1 MCVLFYV
8 ITLFILCYN
17 SIYMSHENTYDLVII
32 GGGPAGSAAAVYAA
46 RKKIKSAII
55 TTEFGGQSIVSD
67 DIQNWIGTPHISG
80 FDLAKSLESHV
91 KEYQG
96 DILSVIKGRVVSVVQ
111 NEDKTFSIKTSKDV
125 IINTKAVLITTG
137 SVRRKLD
144 AVNADKFE
152 HKGVTYCASCDGPVF
167 TGKDVVVIGG
177 GNAAF
182 ESALQLAAYCKS
194 VKILNRTDKY
204 RADEITVDKVIKN
217 ENIQIINNAVVNEV
231 LGEQFVNGLIY
242 NMTEK
247 LVVEGIFVE
256 IGQMPNTDYIA
267 FLDKNPAGNIIVDP
281 RTQKASVDGVWAAG
295 DCTDGLYH
303 QNNIAVGDAVKA
315 VESLYIIRTI

>member
-1 MCVLFYV
+1 
-8 ITLFILCYN
+8 
-17 SIYMSHENTYDLVII
+17 MSQENTYDLVII

-46 RKKIKSAII
+46 RKKIKSAIL
-55 TTEFGGQSIVSD
+55 TPEFGGQSVVSD

-80 FDLAKSLESHV
+80 YELGKSLETHV

-96 DILSVIKGRVVSVVQ
+96 DILNVVKGYVSSVTQ
-111 NEDKTFSIKTSKDV
+111 NDDKTFTVKTSKDIV
-125 IINTKAVLITTG
+125 LQAKAVLVTTG

-144 AVNADKFE
+144 AINADKFE

-167 TGKDVVVIGG
+167 ANKDVVIIGG

-204 RADEITVDKVIKN
+204 RADEITVDKVSKN
-217 ENIQIINNAVVNEV
+217 EKIEIINNAIVNEV
-231 LGEQFVNGLIY
+231 HGDQFVNGLTY
-242 NMTEK
+242 NDTIR
-247 LVVEGIFVE
+247 LDVEGIFVE

-267 FLDKNPAGNIIVDP
+267 FVDKNPSGNIIVDP
-281 RTQKASVDGVWAAG
+281 RTQKASVEGVWAAG

-315 VESLYIIRTI
+315 LESLYIWLQG

>member
-1 MCVLFYV
+1 M
-8 ITLFILCYN
+8 TQ
-17 SIYMSHENTYDLVII
+17 ENIYDLVII

-55 TTEFGGQSIVSD
+55 TTEFGGQSVVSD

-80 FDLAKSLESHV
+80 YDLAKSLESHV

-96 DILSVIKGRVVSVVQ
+96 EILNIIKGRVVEVLQ
-111 NEDKTFSIKTSKDV
+111 NNDKTFSIKTSRDV
-125 IINTKAVLITTG
+125 VINTKAVLVTTG

-204 RADEITVDKVIKN
+204 RADEITVDKVLKN
-217 ENIQIINNAVVNEV
+217 PNIQIINNAIVDEV

-242 NMTEK
+242 NKTEK
-247 LVVEGIFVE
+247 LNVEGVFVE

-267 FLDKNPAGNIIVDP
+267 FVEKNSAGNIIVDP

-303 QNNIAVGDAVKA
+303 QNNIATGDAVKA
-315 VESLYIIRTI
+315 LESLYIWLQG

>member
-1 MCVLFYV
+1 M
-8 ITLFILCYN
+8 TN
-17 SIYMSHENTYDLVII
+17 ENIYDLVII
-32 GGGPAGSAAAVYAA
+32 GGGPAGSSAAVYAS

-55 TTEFGGQSIVSD
+55 TTEFGGQSVVSD

-80 FDLAKSLESHV
+80 YDLAKSLESHV

-96 DILSVIKGRVVSVVQ
+96 DILNIIKGRVAQVTQ

-125 IINTKAVLITTG
+125 ILSAKAVLVTTG

-144 AVNADKFE
+144 AINADKFE

-204 RADEITVDKVIKN
+204 RADEITVDKVSKN
-217 ENIQIINNAVVNEV
+217 EKIQIINNAVVDEV

-242 NMTEK
+242 NKTEK
-247 LVVEGIFVE
+247 LDIEGIFVE
-256 IGQMPNTDYIA
+256 IGQLPNTDYIG
-267 FLDKNPAGNIIVDP
+267 FVEKNAVGNIIVDP

-303 QNNIAVGDAVKA
+303 QNNIAAGDAVKA
-315 VESLYIIRTI
+315 LENVYIWLQG

>member
-1 MCVLFYV
+1 M
-8 ITLFILCYN
+8 TQ
-17 SIYMSHENTYDLVII
+17 ENMYDLVII

-46 RKKIKSAII
+46 RKKIKSTII
-55 TTEFGGQSIVSD
+55 TTEFGGQSVVSD

-80 FDLAKSLESHV
+80 YDLAKSLEAHV
-91 KEYQG
+91 KKYQG
-96 DILSVIKGRVVSVVQ
+96 DILNIIKSRVTSVVQ
-111 NEDKTFSIKTSKDV
+111 NQDKTFSIKTNKDV
-125 IINTKAVLITTG
+125 LINTKSVLVTTG

-144 AVNADKFE
+144 AINADKFE

-204 RADEITVDKVIKN
+204 RADEITVDKVLKN
-217 ENIQIINNAVVNEV
+217 EKITIINNAVVNEV
-231 LGEQFVNGLIY
+231 HGDQFVNGLTY
-242 NMTEK
+242 NNTEK
-247 LVVEGIFVE
+247 LDAEGIFVE
-256 IGQMPNTDYIA
+256 IGQMPNTDYID
-267 FLDKNPAGNIIVDP
+267 FVEKNSIGNIIVNP
-281 RTQKASVDGVWAAG
+281 RTQKTSVDGVWAAG

-315 VESLYIIRTI
+315 LESLYVWLQG

>member
-1 MCVLFYV
+1 
-8 ITLFILCYN
+8 
-17 SIYMSHENTYDLVII
+17 MSHENIFDLVII

-80 FDLAKSLESHV
+80 YDLAKSLESHV

-96 DILSVIKGRVVSVVQ
+96 EILNIIKGRVVSVSQ
-111 NEDKTFSIKTSKDV
+111 NDDKTFSVKTSKDV
-125 IINTKAVLITTG
+125 VINTKAILVTTG
-137 SVRRKLD
+137 SVRRKLE
-144 AVNADKFE
+144 AINADKYE

-204 RADEITVDKVIKN
+204 RADEITVDKVSKN
-217 ENIQIINNAVVNEV
+217 PNIQIINNAIVDEV
-231 LGEQFVNGLIY
+231 LGEQFANGIIY
-242 NMTEK
+242 NKTEK
-247 LVVEGIFVE
+247 LNVEGIFVE
-256 IGQMPNTDYIA
+256 IGQIPNTSYID
-267 FLDKNPAGNIIVDP
+267 FIDKNTIGNIIVDP
-281 RTQKASVDGVWAAG
+281 RTQKASVEGVWAAG

-303 QNNIAVGDAVKA
+303 QNNIATGDAVKA
-315 VESLYIIRTI
+315 LESIYIWLQG

>member
-1 MCVLFYV
+1 
-8 ITLFILCYN
+8 
-17 SIYMSHENTYDLVII
+17 MSHENIYDLVII

-55 TTEFGGQSIVSD
+55 TTEFGGQSVVSD

-96 DILSVIKGRVVSVVQ
+96 EILNIIKGRVAEVKQ
-111 NEDKTFSIKTSKDV
+111 NEDKTFSIKTSKD
-125 IINTKAVLITTG
+125 IIVNTKAVLVTTG
-137 SVRRKLD
+137 SVRRKLE
-144 AVNADKFE
+144 AVNADKYE

-204 RADEITVDKVIKN
+204 RADEITVDKVLKN
-217 ENIQIINNAVVNEV
+217 EKIEIINNVIVDEV

-242 NMTEK
+242 NKTEK
-247 LVVEGIFVE
+247 LDIEGIFVE
-256 IGQMPNTDYIA
+256 IGQIPNTNYID
-267 FLDKNPAGNIIVDP
+267 FIDKNSVGNIIVDP

-315 VESLYIIRTI
+315 LENVYIWLQG

>member
-1 MCVLFYV
+1 
-8 ITLFILCYN
+8 
-17 SIYMSHENTYDLVII
+17 MSQENMYDLVII

-46 RKKIKSAII
+46 RKKIKSAIL
-55 TTEFGGQSIVSD
+55 TPEFGGQSVVSD

-80 FDLAKSLESHV
+80 FDLGKSLEKHV

-96 DILSVIKGRVVSVVQ
+96 DILTVVKGYVSEVTQ
-111 NEDKTFSIKTSKDV
+111 NEDKTFTVKTSKDLEL
-125 IINTKAVLITTG
+125 IAKSVLVTTG

-144 AVNADKFE
+144 AINADKFE

-167 TGKDVVVIGG
+167 ANKDVVVIGG

-204 RADEITVDKVIKN
+204 RADEITVDKVTKN
-217 ENIQIINNAVVNEV
+217 EKIEIINNAIVNEV
-231 LGEQFVNGLIY
+231 HGDQFVNGLTY
-242 NMTEK
+242 NDTIK
-247 LVVEGIFVE
+247 LDVEGIFVE
-256 IGQMPNTDYIA
+256 IGQMPNTDYIG
-267 FLDKNPAGNIIVDP
+267 FVEKNPAGNIIVDP
-281 RTQKASVDGVWAAG
+281 RTQKASVEGVWAAG

-315 VESLYIIRTI
+315 LESLYIWLQG

>member
-1 MCVLFYV
+1 M
-8 ITLFILCYN
+8 T
-17 SIYMSHENTYDLVII
+17 HENMYDLVII

-46 RKKIKSAII
+46 RKKIKSAIL
-55 TTEFGGQSIVSD
+55 TPEFGGQSVVSD

-80 FDLAKSLESHV
+80 YELGKSLEKHV

-96 DILSVIKGRVVSVVQ
+96 DILNIVKGYVSEVTQ
-111 NEDKTFSIKTSKDV
+111 NEDKTFSIKTSKDIV
-125 IINTKAVLITTG
+125 LQAKAVLVTTG
-137 SVRRKLD
+137 SIRRKLD
-144 AVNADKFE
+144 AINADKFE

-204 RADEITVDKVIKN
+204 RAEQITIDKVLKN
-217 ENIQIINNAVVNEV
+217 EKIEIINNAIVNEV
-231 LGEQFVNGLIY
+231 HGDQFVNGLTY
-242 NMTEK
+242 NDTIK
-247 LVVEGIFVE
+247 LDVEGIFVE
-256 IGQMPNTDYIA
+256 IGQMPNTDYIG
-267 FLDKNPAGNIIVDP
+267 FVEKNSSGNIIVDP
-281 RTQKASVDGVWAAG
+281 RTQKASVEGVWAAG

-303 QNNIAVGDAVKA
+303 QNNIATGDAVKA
-315 VESLYIIRTI
+315 LESLYIWLQG

>member
-1 MCVLFYV
+1 MSQE
-8 ITLFILCYN
+8 N
-17 SIYMSHENTYDLVII
+17 SYDLVII

-46 RKKIKSAII
+46 RKKIKSAIL
-55 TTEFGGQSIVSD
+55 TPEFGGQSVVSD

-80 FDLAKSLESHV
+80 YELGKSLEKHV

-96 DILSVIKGRVVSVVQ
+96 EILHIEKGYVASVTQ
-111 NEDKTFSIKTSKDV
+111 NEDKTFTIKTSKDLEL
-125 IINTKAVLITTG
+125 IAKSVLVTTG

-144 AVNADKFE
+144 AINADKFE

-204 RADEITVDKVIKN
+204 RADEITVDKVTKN
-217 ENIQIINNAVVNEV
+217 DKIEIINNAIVIEV
-231 LGEQFVNGLIY
+231 HGDQFVNGLTY
-242 NMTEK
+242 NDTIK
-247 LVVEGIFVE
+247 LDVEGIFVE
-256 IGQMPNTDYIA
+256 IGQMPNTEYIA
-267 FLDKNPAGNIIVDP
+267 FVDKNPAGNIIVDP
-281 RTQKASVDGVWAAG
+281 RTQKASVEGVWAAG

-315 VESLYIIRTI
+315 LESLYIWLQG

>member
-1 MCVLFYV
+1 MLQ
-8 ITLFILCYN
+8 
-17 SIYMSHENTYDLVII
+17 ENIYDLVII
-32 GGGPAGSAAAVYAA
+32 GGGPAGAASAVYAA

-55 TTEFGGQSIVSD
+55 TTEFGGQSVVSD

-80 FDLAKSLESHV
+80 FDLAKALESHV

-96 DILSVIKGRVVSVVQ
+96 EILNIIKGRVTSVIQ
-111 NEDKTFSIKTSKDV
+111 NEDKTFSIKTSRDV
-125 IINTKAVLITTG
+125 VVNTKAVLVTTG
-137 SVRRKLD
+137 SVRRKLE
-144 AVNADKFE
+144 AVNADKYE

-167 TGKDVVVIGG
+167 TGKAVVVIGG

-204 RADEITVDKVIKN
+204 RADEITVDMVSKN
-217 ENIQIINNAVVNEV
+217 EKIQIINNAVVDEV

-242 NMTEK
+242 NKTEK
-247 LVVEGIFVE
+247 LEVEGIFVE
-256 IGQMPNTDYIA
+256 IGQLPNTDYID
-267 FLDKNPAGNIIVDP
+267 FVEKNPVGNIIVDP
-281 RTQKASVDGVWAAG
+281 RTQKTSVDGVWAAG

-315 VESLYIIRTI
+315 LENVYIWLQG

>member
-1 MCVLFYV
+1 
-8 ITLFILCYN
+8 
-17 SIYMSHENTYDLVII
+17 MSQENMYDLVII

-46 RKKIKSAII
+46 RKKIKSAIL
-55 TTEFGGQSIVSD
+55 TPEFGGQSVVSD

-80 FDLAKSLESHV
+80 FDLGKSLEKHV

-96 DILSVIKGRVVSVVQ
+96 DILNVVKGYVSSVEQ
-111 NEDKTFSIKTSKDV
+111 NEDKTFSIKTNKDLV
-125 IINTKAVLITTG
+125 MNAKAVLVTTG

-144 AVNADKFE
+144 AINADKFE

-167 TGKDVVVIGG
+167 ANKDVVVIGG

-204 RADEITVDKVIKN
+204 RADEITVDKVSKN
-217 ENIQIINNAVVNEV
+217 EKIEIINNAVVNEV
-231 LGEQFVNGLIY
+231 HGDQFVNGLTY
-242 NMTEK
+242 NDTIK
-247 LVVEGIFVE
+247 LDVEGIFVE
-256 IGQMPNTDYIA
+256 IGQMPNTDYIG
-267 FLDKNPAGNIIVDP
+267 FVDKNPSGNIIVDP
-281 RTQKASVDGVWAAG
+281 RTQKASVEGVWAAG

-315 VESLYIIRTI
+315 LESLYIWLQG

>member
-1 MCVLFYV
+1 
-8 ITLFILCYN
+8 
-17 SIYMSHENTYDLVII
+17 MSQENTYDLVII

-55 TTEFGGQSIVSD
+55 TTEFGGQSVVSD

-80 FDLAKSLESHV
+80 YDLAKSLETHV

-96 DILSVIKGRVVSVVQ
+96 EILHIVKGRVAEVIQ
-111 NEDKTFSIKTSKDV
+111 NEDKAFSIKTNKDV
-125 IINTKAVLITTG
+125 VLQAKAVLVTTG
-137 SVRRKLD
+137 SIRRKLE
-144 AVNADKFE
+144 AKNADIYE

-167 TGKDVVVIGG
+167 TGKDVAVIGG

-194 VKILNRTDKY
+194 VKILNRTESY
-204 RADEITVDKVIKN
+204 RADEITVDKVKN
-217 ENIQIINNAVVNEV
+217 NPVIQIINNAIVNEV
-231 LGEQFVNGLIY
+231 LGEQFAKGLIY
-242 NMTEK
+242 NDTEK
-247 LVVEGIFVE
+247 LDVEGIFVE
-256 IGQMPNTDYIA
+256 IGQVPNTDYIG
-267 FLDKNPAGNIIVDP
+267 FVEKNKFGNIVVDP
-281 RTQKASVDGVWAAG
+281 RTQAASVAGVWAAG

-315 VESLYIIRTI
+315 LENVFVWLQG

>member
-1 MCVLFYV
+1 MTQEY
-8 ITLFILCYN
+8 
-17 SIYMSHENTYDLVII
+17 TYDLVII

-46 RKKIKSAII
+46 RKKIKSAIL
-55 TTEFGGQSIVSD
+55 TPEFGGQSVVSD

-96 DILSVIKGRVVSVVQ
+96 DILNIVKGYVSEVTQ
-111 NEDKTFSIKTSKDV
+111 NEDKTFSIKTSKDIV
-125 IINTKAVLITTG
+125 LTAKAVLVTTG

-144 AVNADKFE
+144 AINADKFE

-182 ESALQLAAYCKS
+182 ESALQLTAYCKS

-204 RADEITVDKVIKN
+204 RADEITVDKVLKN
-217 ENIQIINNAVVNEV
+217 EKIQIINNAIVNEIH
-231 LGEQFVNGLIY
+231 GDQFVNGLTY
-242 NMTEK
+242 NNTEK
-247 LVVEGIFVE
+247 LDVEGIFVE
-256 IGQMPNTDYIA
+256 IGQMPNTAYIG
-267 FLDKNPAGNIIVDP
+267 FVEKNPAGNIIVDP
-281 RTQKASVDGVWAAG
+281 KTQKASVEGVWAAG

-303 QNNIAVGDAVKA
+303 QNNIATGDAVKA
-315 VESLYIIRTI
+315 LESLYIWLQR

>member
-1 MCVLFYV
+1 M
-8 ITLFILCYN
+8 TQ
-17 SIYMSHENTYDLVII
+17 ENMYDLVII

-46 RKKIKSAII
+46 RKKIKSTII
-55 TTEFGGQSIVSD
+55 TTEFGGQSVVSD

-80 FDLAKSLESHV
+80 YDLAKSLEAHV

-96 DILSVIKGRVVSVVQ
+96 DILNIIKSRVTSVVQ
-111 NEDKTFSIKTSKDV
+111 NQDKTFSIKTSKDV
-125 IINTKAVLITTG
+125 LINTKSVLVTTG

-144 AVNADKFE
+144 AINADKFE

-204 RADEITVDKVIKN
+204 RADEITVDKVLKN
-217 ENIQIINNAVVNEV
+217 EKITIINNAVVNEV
-231 LGEQFVNGLIY
+231 HGDQFVNGLTY
-242 NMTEK
+242 NNTEK
-247 LVVEGIFVE
+247 LDAEGIFVE
-256 IGQMPNTDYIA
+256 IGQMPNTDYID
-267 FLDKNPAGNIIVDP
+267 FVEKNSIGNIIVNP
-281 RTQKASVDGVWAAG
+281 RTQKTSVDGVWAAG

-315 VESLYIIRTI
+315 LESLYVWLQG

>member
-1 MCVLFYV
+1 M
-8 ITLFILCYN
+8 
-17 SIYMSHENTYDLVII
+17 YDLVII

-46 RKKIKSAII
+46 RKKIKSAIL
-55 TTEFGGQSIVSD
+55 TPEFGGQSVVSD

-80 FDLAKSLESHV
+80 YELGKSLEKHV

-96 DILSVIKGRVVSVVQ
+96 DILNVVKGYVSEVTQ
-111 NEDKTFSIKTSKDV
+111 NEDKSFSIKTSKDV
-125 IINTKAVLITTG
+125 VLTVKAVLVTTG

-144 AVNADKFE
+144 AINADKFE

-204 RADEITVDKVIKN
+204 RADEITVDKVLKN
-217 ENIQIINNAVVNEV
+217 EKIEIINNAIVNEV
-231 LGEQFVNGLIY
+231 HGEQFVNGLTY
-242 NMTEK
+242 NDKIK
-247 LVVEGIFVE
+247 LDVEGIFVE
-256 IGQMPNTDYIA
+256 IGQMPNTDYIG
-267 FLDKNPAGNIIVDP
+267 FVDKNESGNIIVDP
-281 RTQKASVDGVWAAG
+281 RTQKASVEGVWAAG

-303 QNNIAVGDAVKA
+303 QNNIATGDAVKA
-315 VESLYIIRTI
+315 LESLYIWLQN

>member
-1 MCVLFYV
+1 M
-8 ITLFILCYN
+8 TQ
-17 SIYMSHENTYDLVII
+17 ENMYDLVII

-46 RKKIKSAII
+46 RKKIKSCLL
-55 TTEFGGQSIVSD
+55 TPEFGGQSVVSD

-80 FDLAKSLESHV
+80 YELGKSLEKHV

-96 DILSVIKGRVVSVVQ
+96 DILNIVKSYVASVEQ
-111 NEDKTFSIKTSKDV
+111 NEDKTFSIKTSKDIV
-125 IINTKAVLITTG
+125 LNAKAVLVTTG

-144 AVNADKFE
+144 AINADKFE
-152 HKGVTYCASCDGPVF
+152 HKGLTYCASCDGPVF

-204 RADEITVDKVIKN
+204 RADEVTVDKVMKN
-217 ENIQIINNAVVNEV
+217 EKITIINNAIVNEIH
-231 LGEQFVNGLIY
+231 GDQFVNGLTY
-242 NMTEK
+242 NNTEK
-247 LVVEGIFVE
+247 LDVEGIFVE
-256 IGQMPNTDYIA
+256 IGQMPNTDYIG
-267 FLDKNPAGNIIVDP
+267 FLEKNSTGNIIVDP
-281 RTQKASVDGVWAAG
+281 RTQKASVEGVWAAG

-303 QNNIAVGDAVKA
+303 QNNIATGDAVKA
-315 VESLYIIRTI
+315 LESLYIWLQG

>member
-1 MCVLFYV
+1 
-8 ITLFILCYN
+8 
-17 SIYMSHENTYDLVII
+17 MSQENMYDLVII

-46 RKKIKSAII
+46 RKKIKSAIL
-55 TTEFGGQSIVSD
+55 TPEFGGQSVVSD

-80 FDLAKSLESHV
+80 YELGKSLEKHV

-96 DILSVIKGRVVSVVQ
+96 DILHIEKGFVSEVTQ
-111 NEDKTFSIKTSKDV
+111 NEDKTFSITTSKDLV
-125 IINTKAVLITTG
+125 LLAKAVLVTTG

-144 AVNADKFE
+144 AINADKFE

-217 ENIQIINNAVVNEV
+217 EKIEIINNAIVNEV
-231 LGEQFVNGLIY
+231 HGEQFVNGLTY
-242 NMTEK
+242 NNTVK
-247 LVVEGIFVE
+247 LDVEGIFVE
-256 IGQMPNTDYIA
+256 IGQMPNTDYIG
-267 FLDKNPAGNIIVDP
+267 FVDKNPAGNIVVDP
-281 RTQKASVDGVWAAG
+281 RTQKASVEGVWAAG

-315 VESLYIIRTI
+315 LENIYVWLN

>member
-1 MCVLFYV
+1 
-8 ITLFILCYN
+8 
-17 SIYMSHENTYDLVII
+17 MSNENTYDLVII

-80 FDLAKSLESHV
+80 YDLAKSLEAHV
-91 KEYQG
+91 KEYRG
-96 DILSVIKGRVVSVVQ
+96 DMLHVVKGRVVEVIQS
-111 NEDKTFSIKTSKDV
+111 EDKTFSIKTNKDV
-125 IINTKAVLITTG
+125 VLQAKAVLVTTG
-137 SVRRKLD
+137 SIRRKLD
-144 AVNADKFE
+144 AKNADIYE

-167 TGKDVVVIGG
+167 TGKDVAVIGG

-194 VKILNRTDKY
+194 VKILNRTETY
-204 RADEITVDKVIKN
+204 RADEITVDKVKN
-217 ENIQIINNAVVNEV
+217 NPVIQIINNAIVNEV
-231 LGEQFVNGLIY
+231 FGEQFAKGLIY
-242 NMTEK
+242 NDTEK
-247 LVVEGIFVE
+247 LDVEGIFVE
-256 IGQMPNTDYIA
+256 IGQVPNTDYIG
-267 FLDKNPAGNIIVDP
+267 FVEKNKFGNIVVDP
-281 RTQKASVDGVWAAG
+281 RTQAASVSGVWAAG

-315 VESLYIIRTI
+315 LENVFVWLQG

>member
-1 MCVLFYV
+1 M
-8 ITLFILCYN
+8 TQ
-17 SIYMSHENTYDLVII
+17 ENTYDLVII

-55 TTEFGGQSIVSD
+55 TTEFGGQSVVSD

-80 FDLAKSLESHV
+80 YELAKALESHV

-96 DILSVIKGRVVSVVQ
+96 EILNIIKGRVASVVQ

-125 IINTKAVLITTG
+125 VVNAKAVLVTTG

-204 RADEITVDKVIKN
+204 RADEITVDKVSKN
-217 ENIQIINNAVVNEV
+217 EKIEIINNAVVEEV

-242 NMTEK
+242 NKTEK
-247 LVVEGIFVE
+247 LDVEGIFVE
-256 IGQMPNTDYIA
+256 IGQLPNTDYID
-267 FLDKNPAGNIIVDP
+267 FVEKNTVGNIIVDP

-315 VESLYIIRTI
+315 LENVYIYLQG